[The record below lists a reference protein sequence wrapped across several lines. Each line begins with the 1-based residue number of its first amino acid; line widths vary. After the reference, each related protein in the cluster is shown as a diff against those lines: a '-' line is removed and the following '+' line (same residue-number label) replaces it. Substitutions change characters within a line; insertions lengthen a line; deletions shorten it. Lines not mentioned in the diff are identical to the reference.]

1 MATFDA
7 IVVGAGYIGSAI
19 SYYLTEAGLKTA
31 LVDQGDIASG
41 ASRAN
46 YGNIQVQDAELD
58 SSLPLVLAG
67 RASFET
73 LPAELECDFE
83 LRPIGSLLIAETESQ
98 VAGLL
103 ARAEQLRRAGVAV
116 EWLSPA
122 ELARLEPHLDV
133 TQTRGALYH
142 PAEAQLNPFKLIW
155 AFIHR
160 ARAAGLQLLLQSPVV
175 DFVAAQGRVQGV
187 ITAQGRLDSEV
198 TILATGAWSARLGR
212 KLGLNLPVRHV
223 HGEAAVTDY
232 VGPVLTNF
240 LSSAVFFETV
250 HHDDEAKNHQPK
262 AVLAIAPTVHGNL
275 LLGEA
280 ATEVD
285 HFSNGSSPA
294 APGAISRVA
303 LRFLPVLRQ
312 ARLVRS
318 WAAPVAFTTDD
329 KPFVGPVA
337 GLAGLLLAVAFKST
351 VVIAPVIGQAIT
363 QLVTTGRS
371 DLDLSPFLLARVKE
385 QQP

>member
-19 SYYLTEAGLKTA
+19 SYYLTLAGLKTA
-31 LVDQGDIASG
+31 LVDQGGIAAG

-58 SSLPLVLAG
+58 DSLPLVLAG

-73 LPAELECDFE
+73 LPAELDYNFD
-83 LRPIGSLLIAETESQ
+83 LRSIGSLLIAETEAQ
-98 VAGLL
+98 VTGLL
-103 ARAEQLRRAGVAV
+103 ARAERLRQAGVAV
-116 EWLSPA
+116 EWLSPD
-122 ELARLEPHLDV
+122 ELARLEPHLDA
-133 TQTRGALYH
+133 TQSCGALYN
-142 PAEAQLNPFKLIW
+142 PAEGQVNPFKLIW

-160 ARAAGLQLLLQSPVV
+160 ARMQGLQLLLNTPVQ
-175 DFVAAQGRVQGV
+175 DFVLAPDRVQGV
-187 ITAQGRLDSEV
+187 ITPQGRLESEV
-198 TILATGAWSARLGR
+198 TILATGAWSGRLGR
-212 KLGLNLPVRHV
+212 KLGLHLPVKHV

-232 VGPVLTNF
+232 VGPVLTNH
-240 LSSAVFFETV
+240 LSSAVFFEAV
-250 HHDDEAKNHQPK
+250 HHDDEASNQQPK
-262 AVLAIAPTVHGNL
+262 AVLAIAPTLHGSL

-280 ATEVD
+280 AVEVE
-285 HFSNGSSPA
+285 HFGYGSSPA
-294 APGAISRVA
+294 APGAISQLA

-312 ARLVRS
+312 VRLVRS
-318 WAAPVAFTTDD
+318 WAAPVAFTMDD

-351 VVIAPVIGQAIT
+351 VVIAPVIGQALA

-371 DLDLSPFLLARVKE
+371 NLDLSPFLLARVKE
-385 QQP
+385 LQP